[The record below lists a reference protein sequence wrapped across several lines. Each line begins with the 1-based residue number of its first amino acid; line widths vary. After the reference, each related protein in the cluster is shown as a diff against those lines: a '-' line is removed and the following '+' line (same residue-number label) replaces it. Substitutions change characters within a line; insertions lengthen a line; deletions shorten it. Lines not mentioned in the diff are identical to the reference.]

1 MPSAPLSGKSSLAG
15 DPTDLAAPLLP
26 TVVVASYKGGVWK
39 TTLAVALAERL
50 AWAGLRVL
58 LVTCDDQE
66 DARSRL
72 GVTASDPQV
81 ARQARGEG
89 SITVLGARDNKA
101 IDLLYRRGPE
111 KLGLGTYDL
120 AVVDTP
126 PQIKGGTLPGVLLI
140 ATVDGT
146 DAARNLISMLKQTP
160 KSSKIVLVKVKRDD
174 PDAWAQNADAI
185 GTAAKRDVTWLPST
199 LPQELAIP
207 VTSPGGLA
215 LMAAL
220 LALLGAAAPRLHP
233 RVSERLRH
241 PRLPHLVEGPPEG
254 GVAPHALARQDVH
267 PRPRL
272 GPGRR

>member
-1 MPSAPLSGKSSLAG
+1 MPSAPLSGKSSLVG
-15 DPTDLAAPLLP
+15 DPTDLASPLLP

-66 DARSRL
+66 DARARL
-72 GVTASDPQV
+72 GVTASHAQV
-81 ARQARGEG
+81 ARLTRGEG
-89 SITVLGARDNKA
+89 TITVLSARDSQA

-160 KSSKIVLVKVKRDD
+160 KSSKVVLVKVKRDA
-174 PDAWAQNADAI
+174 PDNWAQSVEAI
-185 GTAAKRDVTWLPST
+185 GTAAKREPTWLQPT
-199 LPQELAIP
+199 LPL
-207 VTSPGGLA
+207 
-215 LMAAL
+215 
-220 LALLGAAAPRLHP
+220 AAPIREAHDEGRSVWALP
-233 RVSERLRH
+233 RRGCTLECLQ
-241 PRLPHLVEGPPEG
+241 GFDI
-254 GVAPHALARQDVH
+254 LANHIWTTSLGRKSTWPSMPSLAKTSIHVPGWDQDDDEA
-267 PRPRL
+267 
-272 GPGRR
+272 